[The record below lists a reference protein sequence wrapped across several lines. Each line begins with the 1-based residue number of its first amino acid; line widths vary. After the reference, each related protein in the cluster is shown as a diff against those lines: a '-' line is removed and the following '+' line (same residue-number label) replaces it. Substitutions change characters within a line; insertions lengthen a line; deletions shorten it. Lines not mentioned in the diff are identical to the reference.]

1 MNDRIA
7 ELYALPLEEFTAA
20 RDELVRQLQ
29 DAGDKGAAKEVRVL
43 RKPTLAAWAVNQLAR
58 RHGDE
63 LRKLLDLRDRLA
75 SGDASAIRAASAERR
90 KLIASLTDHA
100 RVVLDE
106 AGHPASP
113 TTLERVTRS
122 LLAGGTDTEREQIL
136 EGRLTRDLAPSG
148 FEGFS
153 GVAPVMQ
160 EEESAEGKEDAR
172 ASHRAEDLSREAEAA
187 EREAARLA
195 RDAEAARNEANSLER
210 SAERARTKAEKARAK
225 ADQAIDSL

>member
-43 RKPTLAAWAVNQLAR
+43 HKPTLAAWAVNQLAR

-63 LRKLLDLRDRLA
+63 LRELLDLRDRLA
-75 SGDASAIRAASAERR
+75 SGDASAIRAASSERR

-100 RVVLDE
+100 RAVLEE

-113 TTLERVTRS
+113 TTVERVTRS
-122 LLAGGTDTEREQIL
+122 LLAGGTETEREQIL
-136 EGRLTRDLAPSG
+136 DGRLTRDLAPSG

-153 GVAPVMQ
+153 GVAPVM
-160 EEESAEGKEDAR
+160 EEESAEGKVDER
-172 ASHRAEDLSREAEAA
+172 ASRRAEELSRDAEDA
-187 EREAARLA
+187 EREATRLA
-195 RDAEAARNEANSLER
+195 REAEAARNEANSLER
-210 SAERARTKAEKARAK
+210 RAERARAKAEKARAK
-225 ADQAIDSL
+225 ADEAIDSL